1 MIATYRKLKTL
12 GRLMG
17 EVLRDSGMEAAAAN
31 REWLIRRGQLA
42 LLDAM
47 ADRDDLT
54 ATTDDATTH
63 LIGAYADGGKWRG
76 EVTSGLR
83 RAGLIVRVGAVRSC
97 RAARHAGLVTRW
109 RGANRDAINAERDRL
124 RAWLDANTPS
134 RPPPKDAGQQAAP
147 TAAAPKTRT
156 LFD

>member
-1 MIATYRKLKTL
+1 MIAYAKTK
-12 GRLMG
+12 RLARLVG
-17 EVLRDSGMEAAAAN
+17 ELMRDAGVEAAAAGAN

-47 ADRDDLT
+47 AERDDLT

-76 EVTSGLR
+76 EVTKGLAR
-83 RAGLIVRVGAVRSC
+83 RGLILRDGAVRSC
-97 RAARHAGLVTRW
+97 RAARHRGLLTLW
-109 RGANRDAINAERDRL
+109 RGANRDAINTERDRL
-124 RAWLDANTPS
+124 RAWLDAH
-134 RPPPKDAGQQAAP
+134 PPPPPNEQGQQTAS
-147 TAAAPKTRT
+147 TAAAPRYRT